1 MDVFSEI
8 AQDPTPRKRP
18 AATIVSIN
26 GNRFV
31 SGLLWQALTRPRGY
45 MKEAKEIGKREGL
58 DIVAIRDTAEVK
70 QAGFVSKADGAYKG
84 MYSLAAALAGQL
96 GDTWIGAFKL
106 PDDRY
111 AMVAVDSGA
120 IIPGADK
127 IGDKDAIQKQLRRI
141 FARGTTDFKDNI
153 FAPAE
158 LEFGGIE
165 RDIED
170 LLKPSNLK
178 KEYTLKPLTFGLTKK
193 EWIGVGV
200 AAGVL
205 ACTMFGLWQ
214 WQLAV
219 ERAEREARIL
229 AAQLEAKRLEEL
241 NAKTRAEQQAPAL
254 KHPWATMI
262 GVGDFVTSCSQVSH
276 EKPLALGGWVAIS
289 ANCKPDLFAISYART
304 GSSTVNQLIAAAQG
318 LFELAPAFTEGGD
331 KASLN
336 EPIEMTVAGDE
347 ELRPLDDALASF
359 NSHLQQVQIKPELV
373 EVPYTPPPAP
383 EPLPGADPAVEPPAP
398 PVPDWFEF
406 TFSFDTDIPPEILVQ
421 GLPGRGVRITE
432 IDITRNDLAQ
442 LTWTIK
448 GAIYAKK

>member
-1 MDVFSEI
+1 MDVFNEI
-8 AQDPTPRKRP
+8 AQEAAPRKRP
-18 AATIVSIN
+18 AAAIITIN

-31 SGLLWQALTRPRGY
+31 SGLLWQSLTRPRGY

-106 PDDRY
+106 PDGQY

-120 IIPGADK
+120 VIPGADK
-127 IGDKDAIQKQLRRI
+127 IGDLETIEKQLRRI
-141 FARGTTDFKDNI
+141 FARGTTDFKGNI
-153 FAPAE
+153 YAPPE
-158 LEFGGIE
+158 LEFGGVE
-165 RDIED
+165 RDIEE
-170 LLKPSNLK
+170 LLKSSNLK

-193 EWIGVGV
+193 EWIGV
-200 AAGVL
+200 AIAGAVVL
-205 ACTMFGLWQ
+205 AAIIGVWQ

-219 ERAEREARIL
+219 DRAEREAMIR
-229 AAQLEAKRLEEL
+229 AAQLEAQRLEEL
-241 NAKTRAEQQAPAL
+241 NAKTRAEQLAPAL
-254 KHPWATMI
+254 KHPWATMT
-262 GVGDFVTSCSQVSH
+262 GVGDFVTVCTRAIHS
-276 EKPLALGGWVAIS
+276 KPIALGGWVGIS
-289 ANCKPDLFAISYART
+289 ANCKADLFAITYART
-304 GSSTVNQLIAAAQG
+304 GSSTVNQLISAAKKV
-318 LFELAPAFTEGGD
+318 FELAPAFTEGGD

-336 EPIEMTVAGDE
+336 EPLQMTLAGDE
-347 ELRPLDDALASF
+347 DLRSLDDALASF
-359 NSHLQQVQIKPELV
+359 NSHFQQVQIKPELV

-383 EPLPGADPAVEPPAP
+383 EPLPGEDPAVQAPPAP
-398 PVPDWFEF
+398 IPDWFEF

-432 IDITRNDLAQ
+432 IEITRNDLAQ
-442 LTWTIK
+442 LTWTVK